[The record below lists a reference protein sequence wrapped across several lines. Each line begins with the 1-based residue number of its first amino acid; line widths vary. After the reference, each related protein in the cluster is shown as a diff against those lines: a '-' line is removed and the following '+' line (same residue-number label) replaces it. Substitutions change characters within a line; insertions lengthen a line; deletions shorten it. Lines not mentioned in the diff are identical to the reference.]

1 MPKTL
6 KATKN
11 SAILFV
17 FSIFFC
23 IFANMIKILLLMI
36 FCHLIDDFVLQDKFT
51 YLKQK
56 SWWVK
61 TCNDEGLS
69 LDKYGK
75 DYMMALFEH
84 SLEWSIAI
92 MLPVIFLCNA
102 PGIVLLYCAVVNTII
117 HYIVDDAKANQLRL
131 NLIQDQLIHFVQI
144 ILTWI
149 ILI

>member
-1 MPKTL
+1 
-6 KATKN
+6 
-11 SAILFV
+11 
-17 FSIFFC
+17 
-23 IFANMIKILLLMI
+23 MIKILLLMI

-61 TCNDEGLS
+61 TCNEEGLS
-69 LDKYGK
+69 LEKYGK

-92 MLPVIFLCNA
+92 MLPVIFLCNT
-102 PGIVLLYCAVVNTII
+102 PGLILLVCVIVNTII
-117 HYIVDDAKANQLRL
+117 HYIVDNAKANQLRL
-131 NLIQDQLIHFVQI
+131 NLIQDQLIHFIQI

-149 ILI
+149 LII